1 MKKIYMG
8 KIYLGSGYELLIWIV
23 KNNLIF
29 NTTPSQEKKR
39 NETKNKMLKCI
50 EEKSVFS

>member
-1 MKKIYMG
+1 ME

-29 NTTPSQEKKR
+29 NTTPSQEK
-39 NETKNKMLKCI
+39 NYHYEEFDFDETD
-50 EEKSVFS
+50 EEKLFS